1 MSTTLTTAMINEQ
14 NSTRTNNGA
23 KAFRGS
29 LNSNLDL
36 FFNGGAMRSKSEK
49 EIIDIFSKAYGE
61 DKQTA
66 MKILGLIR
74 SARFGMGEKRFT
86 QTLIP
91 YLADKGESIEKLTY
105 LAKELGYWK
114 DLFTLFG
121 TKHESKLLDV
131 IKEHLLVKKDGLLSK
146 YLDRQGEQASKVRK
160 HLKIQTPKEYRKLL
174 VGLTKVVEQQMASGD
189 WANIKYESVPSK
201 AMSTYSKSFAK
212 HDTTRFNDFIEEA
225 KKGNTKI
232 NSSVLYPYE
241 LVRKVRSDKN
251 TAIAQWNQLP
261 DFIGDDKTN
270 FLVVADTSGSMR
282 GSKTPQPYDV
292 STSLAIYL
300 SEKSKGVF
308 KDVFITFSEKP
319 QIQKLSGDLYDKVNQ
334 FREIN
339 ASNTNLESVFDLI
352 LNTATQ
358 NKLNQSDLPNYVCI
372 LSDFQFDR
380 ACTNSNHTAFEMIK
394 EKYRV
399 SGYEMPMLIFWNLN
413 ASGNSTPVTFNQDGV
428 ALVSGFSPS
437 IMKSVLSGKMNPIDM
452 MMDAINKPIY
462 EPLGKY

>member
-14 NSTRTNNGA
+14 NSTRTDNGM
-23 KAFRGS
+23 KAHKS
-29 LNSNLDL
+29 TLNSNLDL
-36 FFNGGAMRSKSEK
+36 FFNGGAMRSKSGK

-74 SARFGMGEKRFT
+74 NCRSGMGEKRFT

-241 LVRKVRSDKN
+241 LVRKVRTDKN

-282 GSKTPQPYDV
+282 NSSNPQPYDV

-300 SEKSKGVF
+300 SEKSKGIF

-319 QIQKLSGDLYDKVNQ
+319 EIQKLSGDLHDKVNQ

-339 ASNTNLESVFDLI
+339 ASNTNLDSVFDLI
-352 LNTATQ
+352 LNSAKKHNLT
-358 NKLNQSDLPNYVCI
+358 QSDLPNYVVI

-394 EKYRV
+394 DKYRV
-399 SGYEMPMLIFWNLN
+399 AGYEMPMLIFWNLN
-413 ASGNSTPVTFNQDGV
+413 ASGNSTPVTFNTDGV

-452 MMDAINKPIY
+452 MMDAISKPIY